1 MSSESKKKV
10 VLPRDVSPDHV
21 LGLVEVLNSAGG
33 QIDSMYVGDAVY
45 ENIRILPKAIDVAEA
60 LGLVESHSGNLRL
73 TDLGRKVARSD
84 PKSLKR
90 LLKGAI
96 ANIEPLGEI
105 LGLLKQRKKISVDE
119 FREIIEKYYP
129 GGVEEASKNIL
140 IWGAFLHL
148 FQMDENDEEIH
159 LI

>member
-1 MSSESKKKV
+1 M
-10 VLPRDVSPDHV
+10 
-21 LGLVEVLNSAGG
+21 
-33 QIDSMYVGDAVY
+33 
-45 ENIRILPKAIDVAEA
+45 
-60 LGLVESHSGNLRL
+60 

-96 ANIEPLGEI
+96 ANVEPLGEI

-148 FQMDENDEEIH
+148 FQMDEDDEEIH